1 MINRDRF
8 FADIRPMFG
17 GSMSQ
22 VQVDVVNAILDRSKE
37 LPDAHLAYILATGYG
52 EAKLTPIRE
61 NMNYTAARIK
71 QVWPNRPEAVQFARK
86 PEALANSV
94 YGGRLGNRVGTN
106 DGWVYRGGG
115 IDQLTGRDNYR
126 KVGIEN
132 MPDAILKPEAAV
144 ASIVHGMV
152 TGRYTGKKLAD
163 YNKPR
168 GFDFVG
174 ARAIVNGD
182 VKLNGKK
189 YAGYGMA
196 FLMALQAAKAAYVP
210 DADTS
215 NLTDKPAKGWLS
227 VLISL
232 IMKMIGKKA

>member
-37 LPDAHLAYILATGYG
+37 LPDAHLAYILATGFG

-106 DGWVYRGGG
+106 DGWIYRGGG

-144 ASIVHGMV
+144 ESIVHGMV
-152 TGRYTGKKLAD
+152 TGRYTGKKLSD
-163 YNKPR
+163 YDKPS
-168 GFDFVG
+168 GFDFEA
-174 ARAIVNGD
+174 ARSIVNGD

-189 YAGYGMA
+189 YAGYAMA
-196 FLMALQAAKAAYVP
+196 FLMALQSAKAAYVP
-210 DADTS
+210 AVDHVPEVKPHGDGF
-215 NLTDKPAKGWLS
+215 LT
-227 VLISL
+227 VLIKAIL
-232 IMKMIGKKA
+232 KLTGK